1 MSDPEMRGTLS
12 AYARWAGISIQAACM
27 RNKRG
32 QIVMCDDLPWLV
44 DFVRSNAMAQNSGR
58 PKKPRNDRKIH
69 INIWVT
75 IEQWKQIQR
84 IIKGNK
90 KAA

>member
-1 MSDPEMRGTLS
+1 MSDPELRGTLS
-12 AYARWAGISIQAACM
+12 AYARWAGISIQAASM

-44 DFVRSNAMAQNSGR
+44 DFARSNAAVQEAGR
-58 PKKPRNDRKIH
+58 PKKPRNARKIH

-75 IEQWKQIQR
+75 IDQWEQIQKV
-84 IIKGNK
+84 IKIK
-90 KAA
+90 